1 MQKIFLLI
9 LINILLLLVLSFSLY
24 AQRLDN
30 IPVKRL
36 PNGKIVFDN
45 KKQTQ
50 VNQNIPGYARDEVK
64 YHCGVNRALC
74 LEECRMKKEGNNC
87 NSTCESKYKECLSV
101 LYK

>member
-1 MQKIFLLI
+1 MLRFYFLI
-9 LINILLLLVLSFSLY
+9 LSILLVVLGASASVY
-24 AQRLDN
+24 SREGN
-30 IPVKRL
+30 IPVKQL
-36 PNGKIVFDN
+36 PNGKIAFDN